1 VKGNAVSG
9 LYDIAVVAS
18 MLREHMKIGGLG
30 WLGIVCMVAGC
41 GDVSGA
47 EPQSQA
53 STGVLVCSFADEKQL
68 FEVFVRIE
76 QGDKSAGLVIADL
89 RHGTALNYG
98 RMPAQTNQQRLV
110 VTQKTESSAL
120 LSVRL
125 HEVNLVD
132 LTYQRR
138 SSIYMGDSPPLIS
151 REGGRCRIASEDSF
165 ATMLET
171 AALVQTYSGPE

>member
-1 VKGNAVSG
+1 MKSG
-9 LYDIAVVAS
+9 D
-18 MLREHMKIGGLG
+18 LG

-41 GDVSGA
+41 GDISGS

-53 STGVLVCSFADEKQL
+53 STGVLVCFFADKKQL
-68 FEVFVRIE
+68 LEVYIRTE
-76 QGDKSAGLVIADL
+76 QGNKSARLVVADL
-89 RHGTALNYG
+89 RHGIALDYG
-98 RMPAQTNQQRLV
+98 HMPAQTNQQRLV
-110 VTQKTESSAL
+110 VTQKTESAAL
-120 LSVRL
+120 RSVRL
-125 HEVNLVD
+125 HEVNLAD

-151 REGGRCRIASEDSF
+151 RNGGGCRIAPVDSF